1 MNKDRRRNFS
11 ERYAA
16 GDIPWD
22 SGITPPEIQEILKEL
37 PPGKALDLGCGTG
50 TVMRDL
56 LLRGWQADGVD
67 FVGQAIDQAREKL
80 GTYPADTYRLFCH
93 DVTRLDELSC
103 LQPPYDLI
111 IDIGCGHCIDKS
123 AMFGYAKAIAKTLN
137 VGGTFMLYAS
147 HPRPDSTMG
156 WAPAEVERLFTPELS
171 LVWQRQGSDVALGV
185 ASSWYRM
192 ENAIDILSYTDSV
205 GAY

>member
-1 MNKDRRRNFS
+1 MNKDQRRSFS

-22 SGITPPEIQEILKEL
+22 SGITPPEIHEVLKEL

-50 TVMRDL
+50 TVMCDL
-56 LLRGWQADGVD
+56 LLRGWKADGID
-67 FVGQAIDQAREKL
+67 FVGRAIDQAREKL

-93 DVTRLDELSC
+93 DVTRLDELPC

-123 AMFGYAKAIAKTLN
+123 AAEEYAKAVAAMLK

-156 WAPAEVERLFTPELS
+156 WAPADVERLFTPELS
-171 LVWQRQGSDVALGV
+171 LVWQRQGSDVALG
-185 ASSWYRM
+185 APSGWYRM
-192 ENAIDILSYTDSV
+192 SRP
-205 GAY
+205 